1 MIYTIMPKK
10 KNARCGVCR
19 HKLSLVAQV
28 AGRCS
33 HCTTLFCSTHLAA
46 FGLESA
52 TGHVCPHYQAYLT
65 KANAVLSER
74 NPGCTAVKVDAL

>member
-1 MIYTIMPKK
+1 MPKK

-28 AGRCS
+28 AGSCS
-33 HCTTLFCSTHLAA
+33 HCKALFCSTHLVA
-46 FGLESA
+46 FGHEST
-52 TGHVCPHYQAYLT
+52 TGHVCPAYQNYLT